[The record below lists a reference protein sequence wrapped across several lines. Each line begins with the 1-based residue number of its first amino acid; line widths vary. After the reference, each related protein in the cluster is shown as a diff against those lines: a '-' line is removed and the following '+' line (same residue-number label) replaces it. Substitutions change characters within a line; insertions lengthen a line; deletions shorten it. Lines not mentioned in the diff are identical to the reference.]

1 MFVIDKN
8 PTSSFAEAYRG
19 IRTSIEYSSV
29 DKKLKTLMVTSSE
42 PGEGKSSV
50 SLNLAFVLS
59 QGGKKVI
66 LVDCD
71 LRRPSI
77 HVKLRV
83 TNNKGITDYLIGKIK
98 LNEAIRKVNKNL
110 DVITAGNR
118 ATNPAEV
125 IGSKAMENFINE
137 LQEVYDY
144 VIIDT
149 PPIKIINDGLMLSNK
164 CDGVVYVVR
173 AGKTK
178 KDDIIEGY
186 RELEKVN
193 AKVIGSVLNGVC
205 DSKDSYY
212 YYCEE

>member
-1 MFVIDKN
+1 MFVVDKN

-19 IRTSIEYSSV
+19 IRTSIEYSSI
-29 DKKLKTLMVTSSE
+29 DKKLKTLMVTSAE
-42 PGEGKSSV
+42 PAAGKSSV
-50 SLNLAFVLS
+50 CLNLAFVLS
-59 QGGKKVI
+59 QGGKRVVI
-66 LVDCD
+66 IDCD

-77 HVKLRV
+77 HMKLRL
-83 TNNKGITDYLIGKIK
+83 TNNKGVTDYLIGKIEFK
-98 LNEAIRKVNKNL
+98 DSIRKINNNL

-125 IGSKAMENFINE
+125 IASKAMENFIND
-137 LQEVYDY
+137 LQEIYDY
-144 VIIDT
+144 VIVDT
-149 PPIKIINDGLMLSNK
+149 PPIKRINDGLMLSTK

-186 RELEKVN
+186 RELERVN
-193 AKVIGSVLNGVC
+193 ANVIGSVLNGVC

-212 YYCEE
+212 YY

>member
-1 MFVIDKN
+1 MFIIDKN
-8 PTSSFAEAYRG
+8 PTSSFAESYRG

-29 DKKLKTLMVTSSE
+29 DKKLKTLVVTSAE
-42 PGEGKSSV
+42 PGAGKSSV
-50 SLNLAFVLS
+50 CLNLAFVLS

-66 LVDCD
+66 IIDCD

-77 HVKLRV
+77 HMKLRL
-83 TNNKGITDYLIGKIK
+83 TNNKGVTDYLIGKIK
-98 LNEAIRKVNKNL
+98 LKDSIRKINDNL

-144 VIIDT
+144 VIVDT
-149 PPIKIINDGLMLSNK
+149 PPIKRINDGLVLSTK
-164 CDGVVYVVR
+164 CDGVIYVVR

-178 KDDIIEGY
+178 KEDIIEGY
-186 RELEKVN
+186 RELERVN
-193 AKVIGSVLNGVC
+193 ANVIGSVLNGVC
-205 DSKDSYY
+205 DSESSYY
-212 YYCEE
+212 Y